1 MTSILVYFET
11 LSIVWELEFP
21 TKAAIVMLL
30 WPKRI
35 SESIPFNSK
44 DLSVSVPS
52 APEPVRVRVGDGLD
66 RRPRPGARLRHG
78 ALAAARPAA
87 PGEL

>member
-1 MTSILVYFET
+1 
-11 LSIVWELEFP
+11 
-21 TKAAIVMLL
+21 MLL

-35 SESIPFNSK
+35 SESIPFNTK
-44 DLSVSVPS
+44 EVSVSVPS
-52 APEPVRVRVGDGLD
+52 APEPVSVRVGDGLD

-87 PGEL
+87 PGER